1 MTQRIHI
8 SKVSTDSL
16 IDYDLL
22 YSVSPNPSL
31 NYDVNMQI
39 TTHLRP
45 YLFEIWLSRPR
56 PSHRSNELAALGHT
70 CDRDAQATTQIW
82 VGQG

>member
-39 TTHLRP
+39 IDNHSL
-45 YLFEIWLSRPR
+45 EALS
-56 PSHRSNELAALGHT
+56 
-70 CDRDAQATTQIW
+70 
-82 VGQG
+82 V